1 MEGGSTEEEKTGVK
15 GQSFTVINRTR
26 QGHVAERLTGYSLG
40 H

>member
-1 MEGGSTEEEKTGVK
+1 MEGGSIEEEKTGVK

-26 QGHVAERLTGYSLG
+26 QGYVAERLTGDIQG